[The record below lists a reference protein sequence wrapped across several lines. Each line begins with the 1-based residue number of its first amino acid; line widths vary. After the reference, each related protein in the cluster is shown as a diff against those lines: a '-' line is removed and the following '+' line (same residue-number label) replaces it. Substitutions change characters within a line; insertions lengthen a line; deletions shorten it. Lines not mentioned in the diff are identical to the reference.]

1 MESERERDAVWD
13 GEWAK
18 ERRGLWWNEQERDE
32 TKEIE
37 SERETKDKVCSGDIL
52 KFQIKSVFVKDDLG
66 KLGKVNLGKRCKN
79 KEGCKK
85 KRTKIFGPFFN
96 LILFLNRYLKGA
108 KIKKYIYIKNSWK
121 SSLQEMIFKSIL
133 SFDIILKVLYLAI

>member
-1 MESERERDAVWD
+1 MSQRETRSEMES
-13 GEWAK
+13 
-18 ERRGLWWNEQERDE
+18 EQERDE

-37 SERETKDKVCSGDIL
+37 SERETKDKVCSGEIL

-85 KRTKIFGPFFN
+85 KKGPKFLVLF
-96 LILFLNRYLKGA
+96 LILFY
-108 KIKKYIYIKNSWK
+108 
-121 SSLQEMIFKSIL
+121 F
-133 SFDIILKVLYLAI
+133 